1 MDGNG
6 RWALRRETSRSE
18 GHRKGVESVRDVVKA
33 CLKNKVG
40 ILSLF
45 AFGQDNWKRP
55 KDEVDFLMALFAES
69 IEKELEAL
77 HKEGVCVKFIGNIT
91 ALDDVLK
98 MLIHSLESLTAG
110 NTKLKLNLFVNYSGR
125 WDILEASRLLARRVA
140 QGEISADEIE
150 EDTFSSALSTKA
162 LPDPDLFIRTS
173 GEQRISNF
181 LLWQLVYTEFY
192 FPEVHWPD
200 FSVEDFEKALAW
212 FSQRERRYGLTS
224 KQVIEVDNA

>member
-55 KDEVDFLMALFAES
+55 KNEVDFLMALFAES

-192 FPEVHWPD
+192 FPDVHWPD

-224 KQVIEVDNA
+224 KQVTEVDNA